1 VGKKQKKD
9 KKIKKQNKKKSM
21 WRGESYSTL
30 PTPFRVLLMIATITI
45 AEYLFDQCIFFLPL
59 KTKTKMH
66 NKIFLKKLE
75 NKIKYSK

>member
-1 VGKKQKKD
+1 MWEKTKKRQKK
-9 KKIKKQNKKKSM
+9 KNM

-30 PTPFRVLLMIATITI
+30 PMPFRVLLMIATITI

-66 NKIFLKKLE
+66 NKMF
-75 NKIKYSK
+75 